1 MNNNRF
7 GFKSGDLET
16 IVQVL
21 KKIPEIKKAVIFG
34 SRAIG
39 NHRAGSDADIAVWTT
54 NEDTIGHLS
63 GMLNDETLLP
73 YKFDILC
80 YNKINSPELKEQI
93 DLAGVEIYKKSKDNK
108 SRKTRDSRILC
119 YLPAML
125 LR

>member
-93 DLAGVEIYKKSKDNK
+93 DLAGVEIYKKSKDN
-108 SRKTRDSRILC
+108 
-119 YLPAML
+119 
-125 LR
+125 